1 MNTYIS
7 RIIVYLICF
16 IISLFGLQA
25 FDFNRLI
32 KKNKIA
38 QAWVLYF
45 ILAFVLTY
53 ILGQFMF
60 SIIIFFNK

>member
-7 RIIVYLICF
+7 KIIIYLICF
-16 IISLFGLQA
+16 VVSLFGLSA
-25 FDFNRLI
+25 FDFNRII
-32 KKNKIA
+32 KKNNIA

-45 ILAFVLTY
+45 IIALVLTY

-60 SIIIFFNK
+60 SIIIFFN

>member
-7 RIIVYLICF
+7 KIIIYLICF
-16 IISLFGLQA
+16 VVSLFGLSA
-25 FDFNRLI
+25 FDFNRII
-32 KKNKIA
+32 KKNNIV

-45 ILAFVLTY
+45 IIALVLTY

-60 SIIIFFNK
+60 SITIFFN

>member
-7 RIIVYLICF
+7 KIIIYLICF
-16 IISLFGLQA
+16 VVSLFGLSA
-25 FDFNRLI
+25 FDFNRII
-32 KKNKIA
+32 KKNNIA

-45 ILAFVLTY
+45 IIALLLTY

-60 SIIIFFNK
+60 SIIIFFN